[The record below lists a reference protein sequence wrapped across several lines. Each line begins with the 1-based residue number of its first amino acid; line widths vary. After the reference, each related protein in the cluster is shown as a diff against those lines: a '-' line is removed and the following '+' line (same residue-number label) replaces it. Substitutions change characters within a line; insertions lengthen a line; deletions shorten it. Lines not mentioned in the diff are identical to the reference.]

1 MSKIAIVMQGQS
13 GSGKSTYVK
22 QNYPTAMVCSA
33 DDYFIDKATG
43 EYRFD
48 PAKLGEA
55 HKACLRSFL
64 LAMAAEEELVVCDNT
79 NTSLW
84 ELAPYVQTAAALGYK
99 VVVVRCVASAETA
112 AKRNTHGVPE
122 SAVRG
127 MTDRLEKPLPFWP
140 CEYNEVVTET

>member
-13 GSGKSTYVK
+13 GSGKSTYVAA
-22 QNYPTAMVCSA
+22 NYPTAMVCSA
-33 DDYFIDKATG
+33 DDYFMVDG

-48 PAKLGEA
+48 VAKLGEA

-64 LAMAAEEELVVCDNT
+64 LAMAAEEPLVVCDNT

-84 ELAPYVQTAAALGYK
+84 ELAPYVQTASALGYK

-122 SAVRG
+122 AAVKG
-127 MTDRLEKPLPFWP
+127 MTDRLEKPLAFWP
-140 CEYNEVVTET
+140 CEYNEIVTE